1 MKKIIA
7 IVAAV
12 LLGTA
17 AFAQDSGWS
26 VGGGI
31 NFLTF
36 KDAEGAFSISP
47 DVCYALNDTYNVGA
61 SLSIRKGSWDFSPY
75 LRWYFGG
82 TEKVFF
88 FSDVFF
94 DLWSEKEAVS
104 KDWYTSWGFGVD
116 AGVEIALT
124 DKLCVDFYLG
134 NVGYNAD
141 EQMFGLNVGPVQSI
155 AFYYSF

>member
-1 MKKIIA
+1 MKKFIA

-31 NFLTF
+31 SFTAT
-36 KDAEGAFSISP
+36 KDAGSTFIFSP
-47 DVCYALNDTYNVGA
+47 DICYALNDTYNVGA
-61 SLSIRKGSWDFSPY
+61 TMSFGGGEFDFSPY
-75 LRWYFGG
+75 FRWYFAG
-82 TEKVFF
+82 TDKISV
-88 FSDVFF
+88 FSDVFLDF
-94 DLWSEKEAVS
+94 WGEKYLTRS
-104 KDWYTSWGFGVD
+104 GYYTSWGFGVD

-134 NVGYNAD
+134 NVGYDAD
-141 EQMFGLNVGPVQSI
+141 AQTFGLNVGPVRSI